1 MAASADIA
9 ATAACGAYLLAAIA
23 DARIETLEEARFF
36 GGIVNDPAFRKIDAA
51 ALTLEYARLHGA
63 LRSDYALAEKEIL
76 AAVAFV
82 RADPAAAEAVK
93 IAARHAVIADHKL
106 KPQEELVLARIAS
119 ALGVDPGE
127 L

>member
-1 MAASADIA
+1 MTSPDIA
-9 ATAACGAYLLAAIA
+9 ATAACGAYLLAALA

-36 GGIVNDPAFRKIDAA
+36 GGVVNDPAFRRLDAA

-63 LRSDYALAEKEIL
+63 LREDYAAAEKEIL
-76 AAVAFV
+76 AAVASV
-82 RADPAAAEAVK
+82 SADAAAAEAVK

-106 KPQEELVLARIAS
+106 RPQEELALARIAG
-119 ALGVDPGE
+119 ALGIGPGE

>member
-1 MAASADIA
+1 MTTDDTRA

-51 ALTLEYARLHGA
+51 ALTAEYARLHGA
-63 LRSDYALAEKEIL
+63 LAADYVAAELEIL
-76 AAVAFV
+76 AAIDAV
-82 RADPAAAEAVK
+82 RGEKGAAEAVK
-93 IAARHAVIADHKL
+93 MAARHAVIADQKL
-106 KPQEELVLARIAS
+106 KPQEELILSRIAR
-119 ALGVDPGE
+119 ALGIAPGE